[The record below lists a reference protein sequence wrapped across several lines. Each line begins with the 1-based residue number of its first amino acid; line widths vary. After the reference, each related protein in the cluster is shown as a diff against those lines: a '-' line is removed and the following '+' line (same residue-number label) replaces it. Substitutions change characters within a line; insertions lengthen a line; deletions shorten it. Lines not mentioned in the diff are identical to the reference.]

1 MIKMPTVLPS
11 SSALPRPV
19 VVDDDPTPQ
28 AAVQQ
33 TSSHHAPPGSPLSTS
48 MEEVA
53 MAFGEQAERRSKS
66 LNRRHIAQQ
75 PDARA
80 TANVERIEKLTELFR
95 MLENPSQST
104 LDQQLSRM
112 RDLLMQ
118 QGSPSLESVLEAAGN
133 DPARGDILL
142 RHIQQQSPQ
151 QPELTAAAE
160 SALQQLHQEKGPEV
174 RAGLNT
180 ATAIALF
187 STQPE
192 QKQAMRDLYYQKIVH
207 QQSASA
213 LLDSL
218 LERFDAA
225 TFSIGLR
232 TLQRA
237 LAADIASLTPS
248 ISKAVL
254 SKMLSN
260 LNDSRHLSHTLSS
273 SQTLLT
279 RLANKVPAFTLG
291 AVELTRRLIGLS
303 ANGAYAR
310 DLHNL
315 GREVAGTQVQHQAM
329 FFSALLPLVSDLP
342 HPLWRDSKNRQT
354 ALQLIR
360 GMIGDIAQYEKQQA
374 KNTQH
379 DDLTQRDTTS
389 RQKQDAHD
397 SDKGQP

>member
-1 MIKMPTVLPS
+1 MIKIPTVLPP

-19 VVDDDPTPQ
+19 VMDDDPTPQ
-28 AAVQQ
+28 IAVQQ
-33 TSSHHAPPGSPLSTS
+33 TSAHHAPSSSPLSTS

-66 LNRRHIAQQ
+66 LNRRQITQQ

-80 TANVERIEKLTELFR
+80 AANVERIEKLTELFR

-104 LDQQLSRM
+104 LDQQLNRM
-112 RDLLMQ
+112 RALLTRQ
-118 QGSPSLESVLEAAGN
+118 DSPSLEAVLEAAGN

-142 RHIQQQSPQ
+142 RHIQQQSR
-151 QPELTAAAE
+151 QPELTTAAE
-160 SALQQLHQEKGPEV
+160 HALQQLRQEKGPEI

-180 ATAIALF
+180 AAAIALF

-192 QKQAMRDLYYQKIVH
+192 QKQAMRELYYQKIVH

-225 TFSIGLR
+225 TFSVGLR

-237 LAADIASLTPS
+237 LAADMASLTPS
-248 ISKAVL
+248 ISKTIL
-254 SKMLSN
+254 NKMLSN
-260 LNDSRHLSHTLSS
+260 LNDARHLTHTLSS
-273 SQTLLT
+273 SQTLLE
-279 RLANKVPAFTLG
+279 RMANKVPAFTLT

-315 GREVAGTQVQHQAM
+315 GRDVAGTQIPHQVI

-374 KNTQH
+374 KTAARDEQGRQH
-379 DDLTQRDTTS
+379 Q
-389 RQKQDAHD
+389 Q
-397 SDKGQP
+397 DKGQA

>member
-1 MIKMPTVLPS
+1 MIKMPTVLPA

-19 VVDDDPTPQ
+19 VVDDDPVPQ
-28 AAVQQ
+28 TAVQQ
-33 TSSHHAPPGSPLSTS
+33 TSSHHAAPGSPLSTS

-80 TANVERIEKLTELFR
+80 AANVERIEKLTELFR

-104 LDQQLSRM
+104 LDQQLSRL
-112 RDLLMQ
+112 RDLLTRQ
-118 QGSPSLESVLEAAGN
+118 DSPSLEAVLEAAGN

-142 RHIQQQSPQ
+142 RHIQQQSQ

-160 SALQQLHQEKGPEV
+160 SVLQQLHQEKGPEV

-192 QKQAMRDLYYQKIVH
+192 QKQAMRELYYQKIVH

-315 GREVAGTQVQHQAM
+315 GREVAGTQMQHQAM

-354 ALQLIR
+354 AIQLIR

-374 KNTQH
+374 KSTQH
-379 DDLTQRDTTS
+379 DELTQRDTAS
-389 RQKQDAHD
+389 RQKQDARD

>member
-1 MIKMPTVLPS
+1 MIKIPTVLPT

-19 VVDDDPTPQ
+19 VVDDDPVPQ
-28 AAVQQ
+28 TAVQQ
-33 TSSHHAPPGSPLSTS
+33 TSSLHASPGSPLSTS

-66 LNRRHIAQQ
+66 LNRRQIAQQ
-75 PDARA
+75 PEART

-112 RDLLMQ
+112 RDLLAR
-118 QGSPSLESVLEAAGN
+118 QGSPSLDAVLEAAGN

-142 RHIQQQSPQ
+142 RHIQQQSAQ
-151 QPELTAAAE
+151 QPELAAAE
-160 SALQQLHQEKGPEV
+160 NALQQLHHEKGPEV

-248 ISKAVL
+248 ISKTVL

-315 GREVAGTQVQHQAM
+315 GREVAGTQVRHQAM

-374 KNTQH
+374 KSTQH
-379 DDLTQRDTTS
+379 DDLAQRDAS
-389 RQKQDAHD
+389 SQQKQPPHTP
-397 SDKGQP
+397 DKGQP